1 LISLA
6 SSMSLINKSILVS
19 SLLCLL
25 VAAGAYYERGVSGA
39 WGIVTGFAMAT
50 ADFGVASFL
59 IVRCMKREKNAL
71 AAVVLPGFLI
81 RLPLVLG
88 IIYYFIKVPRMDI
101 YALIGSFIVVYSC
114 LLFVELKLINDLAK
128 SPKIEIRKG

>member
-1 LISLA
+1 LISLT
-6 SSMSLINKSILVS
+6 SSMSLISKSILAS
-19 SLLCLL
+19 FLLCLL
-25 VAAGAYYERGVSGA
+25 VAVGIYYERGVSGV

-50 ADFGVASFL
+50 ADFGVASYL
-59 IVRCMKREKNAL
+59 VVKCMKREKNAL

-88 IIYYFIKVPRMDI
+88 IIYYFIKVSWMDI

-128 SPKIEIRKG
+128 LSKIEIRKG

>member
-1 LISLA
+1 LISLT
-6 SSMSLINKSILVS
+6 SYMSLISKSILAS
-19 SLLCLL
+19 FLLCLL
-25 VAAGAYYERGVSGA
+25 VAVGIYYERGVSGV

-50 ADFGVASFL
+50 TDFGVASYL
-59 IVRCMKREKNAL
+59 VVRCMKREKNAL

-88 IIYYFIKVPRMDI
+88 IIYYFIKVPGMDI
-101 YALIGSFIVVYSC
+101 YALIGSFIAVYSC

-128 SPKIEIRKG
+128 SSKLEIGKG